1 MFLNNIREKL
11 PQGFQLHLQGP
22 DSLCLVKPLALG
34 LIINCACMIL
44 RKYIMD
50 LHQASGFRKHGMEDR
65 ADCLEAQAVVACFLL
80 NTVATHYEALA

>member
-1 MFLNNIREKL
+1 M
-11 PQGFQLHLQGP
+11 H
-22 DSLCLVKPLALG
+22 
-34 LIINCACMIL
+34 
-44 RKYIMD
+44 